1 MESLSILVIAITGF
15 LYVNLSLITR
25 YKFKRSTDWSAYLY
39 VVGWGIIFFFVAW
52 LITLLLSSFGCLRLI
67 YDWLSS
73 RINLSGAVMATS
85 NLEERKNLLKFIFVC
100 VLSIS
105 LASLM
110 GYANRAYYNSKR
122 SKDKKL
128 IALSKMIS
136 NNPLESLVLESQIR
150 SFPVLVTLSSSKVY
164 VGLVRGKLFIEDGR
178 LEYIS
183 LFPLLSG
190 YRDTSNLEV
199 KFTTNYYNH
208 YQNFLSDSNA
218 NDSNNNPLNIG
229 DFKITFPISE
239 ISSISFF
246 NMDTYNKFQENKVK

>member
-39 VVGWGIIFFFVAW
+39 VVGWGIIFFFAAW
-52 LITLLLSSFGCLRLI
+52 LITLLLSSFGCLRFI

-85 NLEERKNLLKFIFVC
+85 NLEEKKNLLKFIFVC
-100 VLSIS
+100 VLSIF

-110 GYANRAYYNSKR
+110 GYTNRVYYNSKR

-128 IALSKMIS
+128 KALSKIIS
-136 NNPLESLVLESQIR
+136 NNPLESLALEAHLGR
-150 SFPVLVTLSSSKVY
+150 NPVLVTLSSNKVY
-164 VGLVRGKLFIEDGR
+164 VGVLNSLPGLEEGR
-178 LEYIS
+178 LEYLS

-190 YRDTSNLEV
+190 YRDTNSLEV
-199 KFTTNYYNH
+199 NFTTNYYDH
-208 YQNFLSDSNA
+208 YQKLLDDGNNSSSNTA
-218 NDSNNNPLNIG
+218 YFNV
-229 DFKITFPISE
+229 TFAISE
-239 ISSISFF
+239 ISIISLFD
-246 NMDTYNKFQENKVK
+246 MDTYDRFQNAKNKIKLIL